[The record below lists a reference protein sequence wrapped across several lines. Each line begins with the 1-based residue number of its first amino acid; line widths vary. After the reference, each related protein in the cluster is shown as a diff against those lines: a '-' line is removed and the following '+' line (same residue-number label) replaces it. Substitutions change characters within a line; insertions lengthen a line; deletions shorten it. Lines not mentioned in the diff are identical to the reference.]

1 MGSSLTTSGVNRIHP
16 LRTNWFLPIKRTTP
30 SDQAKD
36 IMRLTIRLK
45 LLSAF
50 AGVLALMALLGWTA
64 VTRTSEMN
72 ADMQVFGSQT
82 LPAARAV
89 GELKNQTGKFRR
101 DQLRYA
107 TAPDAEARTGVAE
120 DLTGDVDTVA
130 GIVSTFEAKYLTSD
144 QLRAALTAFNA
155 GWEDYRAKSA
165 ELQPLTD
172 AGRNADA
179 LAVINDGAGDEAWD
193 ALKAQ
198 IAALDEAG
206 TAYATEH
213 VDEVA
218 ADAAGAKRWTLTLL
232 GLAIAMTA
240 LVAWLLTRSL
250 SGGINRLLH
259 AARGIADGDVDQNVT
274 INSKDELG
282 DAGREFERMIAYLQ
296 EAAATA
302 DRIADGDL
310 TQPVTPH
317 GEHDAL
323 GHALRRMSDNL
334 RQTLGAVAG
343 SATTVA
349 SASQQ
354 MAATSDETGRAV
366 GEIAGAIANI
376 AAGAERQVHSV
387 ERRARDDRRGRRRL
401 GESAAAAQETAAAV
415 NDAAAVAQ
423 EGVGAAEQA
432 TAAMHAVRESAT
444 EAAVA
449 IRDLGAKSEQI
460 GGIVDTIT
468 GIAEQTNLL
477 ALNAAIEAARAGEQG
492 RGFAV
497 VAEEVRKLAEESQA
511 RGGHDL
517 RRSIEQMQG
526 ETRTVVGVVE
536 QASARTED
544 GAATVEQAREAFL
557 AIGHAVD
564 GMTARVDAIVGVAD
578 RIAADANA
586 MEQGIGEVS
595 LLAAGLAPRPS
606 RSRRPP
612 SRPRPRRRRSP
623 PQRQSLSD
631 TAKELEQIVGRFTL
645 A

>member
-1 MGSSLTTSGVNRIHP
+1 MQSSSACFAATVAARGAVTPTATTHERTIAAITHHRMGSSLTTSGVNRIHP

-250 SGGINRLLH
+250 SGGINRLLN

-310 TQPVTPH
+310 T
-317 GEHDAL
+317 HD
-323 GHALRRMSDNL
+323 GHA
-334 RQTLGAVAG
+334 A
-343 SATTVA
+343 
-349 SASQQ
+349 
-354 MAATSDETGRAV
+354 
-366 GEIAGAIANI
+366 
-376 AAGAERQVHSV
+376 
-387 ERRARDDRRGRRRL
+387 RRARRARPRAAPHVRQPAPDARRRRRLGHDRRLRLAADGRHVGRDRPGRRRDRRRHL
-401 GESAAAAQETAAAV
+401 EHRRTAPSASCTRSRPTRQMIAEVAAGVGESAAAAQETAAAV
-415 NDAAAVAQ
+415 NDAADVAQ

-432 TAAMHAVRESAT
+432 TAAMHAVRESAQ
-444 EAAVA
+444 
-449 IRDLGAKSEQI
+449 R
-460 GGIVDTIT
+460 
-468 GIAEQTNLL
+468 
-477 ALNAAIEAARAGEQG
+477 G
-492 RGFAV
+492 R
-497 VAEEVRKLAEESQA
+497 
-511 RGGHDL
+511 
-517 RRSIEQMQG
+517 RR
-526 ETRTVVGVVE
+526 
-536 QASARTED
+536 
-544 GAATVEQAREAFL
+544 
-557 AIGHAVD
+557 H
-564 GMTARVDAIVGVAD
+564 
-578 RIAADANA
+578 
-586 MEQGIGEVS
+586 
-595 LLAAGLAPRPS
+595 
-606 RSRRPP
+606 
-612 SRPRPRRRRSP
+612 PRPRRPLRADRRDRRTPSPAWPSRRTCSRSTPRSRPPAPASRARASPSWPRRSASWP
-623 PQRQSLSD
+623 RSPRPRRPRSP
-631 TAKELEQIVGRFTL
+631 A
-645 A
+645 